1 MQANELRIGNWV
13 KFITHD
19 DDVFTE
25 QITGK
30 DIELMEYIAK
40 YPNDPEE
47 RIRFQ
52 LRWDPIPLTPEI
64 LEGCGFEFDSDR
76 NSFVYKVKND
86 YVEYYEAVSGNQL
99 SLCCDEHNFYLP
111 LDHITGLH
119 QLQNFIYFTFNT
131 ELQWNRKQ

>member
-13 KFITHD
+13 RHR
-19 DDVFTE
+19 
-25 QITGK
+25 GK
-30 DIELMEYIAK
+30 YVQVNANTILAIVNGSEHYAPIELS
-40 YPNDPEE
+40 
-47 RIRFQ
+47 
-52 LRWDPIPLTPEI
+52 PEI
-64 LEGCGFEFDSDR
+64 LEELGFEFDSDR

>member
-13 KFITHD
+13 LHRGNQKQVDYNHIGAVYEGST
-19 DDVFTE
+19 
-25 QITGK
+25 
-30 DIELMEYIAK
+30 YYA
-40 YPNDPEE
+40 
-47 RIRFQ
+47 
-52 LRWDPIPLTPEI
+52 PIPLTPEI
-64 LEGCGFEFDSDR
+64 LEECGFEFDSDR

-111 LDHITGLH
+111 LDHITSLH